1 MSENGNGDGGGGDD
15 GDGDG
20 DGDDNDGGEVMI
32 RTSRYVVAM
41 MAVRTSVCTHVRNVG
56 DGDGGDDVADN
67 GGDACRERV
76 PDVQPCTS
84 GTRSRRA
91 TLHLG
96 NARKLNKL

>member
-1 MSENGNGDGGGGDD
+1 MNENGNGDGDGGDD

-32 RTSRYVVAM
+32 RTSRCVVAI

>member
-1 MSENGNGDGGGGDD
+1 MSENGNGDGDGGDD

-56 DGDGGDDVADN
+56 DGDGGDDVEDD
-67 GGDACRERV
+67 GGGACGERV
-76 PDVQPCTS
+76 PNMQPCRF
-84 GTRSRRA
+84 GARSEHA
-91 TLHLG
+91 TLQVR